1 MRHTLHECYQWNRQ
15 ERHEHHQLEIVDEGY
30 GFRLHGH
37 HLGQGGGSAEGDKI
51 ELVSVS
57 RTTCL

>member
-1 MRHTLHECYQWNRQ
+1 
-15 ERHEHHQLEIVDEGY
+15 
-30 GFRLHGH
+30 
-37 HLGQGGGSAEGDKI
+37 LGQGGGSAEGDKI